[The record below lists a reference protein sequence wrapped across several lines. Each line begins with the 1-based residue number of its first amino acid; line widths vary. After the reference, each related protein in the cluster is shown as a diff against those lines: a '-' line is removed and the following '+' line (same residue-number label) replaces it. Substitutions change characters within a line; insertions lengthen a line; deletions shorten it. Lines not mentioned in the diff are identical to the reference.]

1 MQFTSSLSKSNLRIP
16 IKTNLAKNDR
26 LQFKEF
32 IPLKSTNYVMSNYAK
47 PRGETC
53 TKELQALFDC
63 LKKWEYDNLPC
74 IDFNRDYMAC
84 VDRTHKANKEFAE
97 AAKKGVTDGT
107 TDEKTVLTKH
117 QMNNLMSKYPQPQL
131 GQYPYKA
138 LKRLPNQ
145 SYAEDIFH
153 RKKKYGKA
161 N

>member
-1 MQFTSSLSKSNLRIP
+1 MQFTSSLSRSNFKIAV
-16 IKTNLAKNDR
+16 KTKFAKNDQ

-32 IPLKSTNYVMSNYAK
+32 IPLKSTNFIMSNYTK

-74 IDFNRDYMAC
+74 VDFNRDYMAC
-84 VDRTHKANKEFAE
+84 VDRTYKANKEFAE
-97 AAKKGVTDGT
+97 AAKKGMLDGT
-107 TDEKTVLTKH
+107 TDGKTVLTKH
-117 QMNNLMSKYPQPQL
+117 QMNNLMKKYPQPQL

-145 SYAEDIFH
+145 SYADDIFH
-153 RKKKYGKA
+153 RKNKYGKA